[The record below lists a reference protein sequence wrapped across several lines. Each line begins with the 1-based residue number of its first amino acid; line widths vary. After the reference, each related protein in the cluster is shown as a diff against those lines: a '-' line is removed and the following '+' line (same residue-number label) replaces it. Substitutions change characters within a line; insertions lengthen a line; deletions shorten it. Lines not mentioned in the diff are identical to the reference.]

1 MGSLPGTCRQ
11 TERCVQEQPGPAP
24 RAAPTC
30 ALRCYPHSGRHR
42 TLPAGSLGP
51 NRSPAAAGPG
61 GQHAVSDCPTSTQ
74 HKPDSKHSPATHTGC
89 PCRLPACGLPRPTA
103 PLRTPA
109 APLSAVTVP
118 TRLPARKSRPQD
130 SLPVGTGRFCHVHSS
145 TRKWALPQGLCTAV
159 LGLVIKAAGAS
170 LPGSGLCPADASCS
184 PRASWGP
191 PSGPRGRRP
200 LSCAATRQV
209 TPAFLR

>member
-1 MGSLPGTCRQ
+1 M
-11 TERCVQEQPGPAP
+11 QP
-24 RAAPTC
+24 PTC

-42 TLPAGSLGP
+42 TLLAGSPGP
-51 NRSPAAAGPG
+51 NHSPAAAGPG

-74 HKPDSKHSPATHTGC
+74 HKPQTASTPQPPTQDA
-89 PCRLPACGLPRPTA
+89 PCQLPACGLPRPTA
-103 PLRTPA
+103 PLRAPA
-109 APLSAVTVP
+109 APLSAVTFP
-118 TRLPARKSRPQD
+118 THLPARKSRPQD

-145 TRKWALPQGLCTAV
+145 TRKWTLPQGLCTAV

-170 LPGSGLCPADASCS
+170 LPGSGLCRADASCS
-184 PRASWGP
+184 PHASWEP
-191 PSGPRGRRP
+191 PSGPGGRRP